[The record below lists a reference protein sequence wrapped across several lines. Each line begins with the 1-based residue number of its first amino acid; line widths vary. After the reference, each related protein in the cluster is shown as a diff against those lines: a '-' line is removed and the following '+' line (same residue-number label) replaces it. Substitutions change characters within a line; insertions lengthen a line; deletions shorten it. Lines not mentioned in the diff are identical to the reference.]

1 MAKLG
6 SMKRPAVVHVKTAKR
21 AEEIIEL
28 CNKHGWEVI
37 VGIEPDKSEDVSDVE
52 KLLVPSEPKKYEI
65 KVGHNDPCPCGSGL
79 KFKKCCLMKN
89 EVNPL
94 IEEHTKK
101 WWRIWK

>member
-1 MAKLG
+1 MKNNSLIIHSRIVRSLDNEEDIMAKLG

-65 KVGHNDPCPCGSGL
+65 K
-79 KFKKCCLMKN
+79 
-89 EVNPL
+89 E
-94 IEEHTKK
+94 I
-101 WWRIWK
+101 